1 MPKKKNV
8 TIGSNTKSAQARRPP
23 RRSGRGP
30 SNNTDG
36 VPFSLPHGI
45 SLAEEAR
52 NTASNRRGMRGH
64 DARLRYQPVTFMS
77 AGLMNPLDGLNLPR
91 QTMPL
96 ASNALVPDVH
106 DDNGS
111 FCALAPEADVQIEPA
126 APTHLSPEHEEPGAA
141 SDSSDEVILFKG
153 RNPPQPRAGSPGP
166 KTQVD
171 NNIEN
176 HKPMQP
182 GIITNLEAHATK
194 VKVERKEAELVQSE
208 ESFGCKAK
216 RSTHGRRQ
224 VTCDDTDQ
232 NDDEDDEQAAI
243 IADYIANM
251 RADSREVDGEEDAH
265 PGLGVHPFNILRD
278 LGGTD
283 SEVIPSQ
290 PSSDAELDDA
300 LAHDEDENDTLLDE
314 RSFPSLEL
322 EDERLARLLAKQ
334 EELGLDADEVIL
346 LDGVISDGGEWFPS
360 SMHINP
366 RKKKGASKR
375 SRMFQQGSQF
385 PSATKMAEAFDELEL
400 MDLQDAH
407 MRRPK
412 KGHLS
417 LDFSDS
423 ELEDALNVAV
433 KKDRLKKADKKK
445 AREELRVQGL
455 LGKDVKPDD
464 PRVKYRGGM
473 SLDDVA
479 NEFEAFLLGTQEQL
493 SLPPLD
499 KAARQI
505 IHSIANQLK
514 IKTKSAGKGTARY
527 PVLYRSKATWPFDA
541 NRFEVVFGRV
551 QRMWFGRVDADE
563 KVVRETRI
571 LKRTEAPVR
580 KTRTSK
586 QSLTL
591 REGDVVGKHAAEI
604 GIENRGRT
612 MLEKMGW
619 SKGMSLGTG
628 ENKGITVP
636 LMHVVKKT
644 KAGLGDV

>member
-1 MPKKKNV
+1 MAKKKNV
-8 TIGSNTKSAQARRPP
+8 TIGSSKSAPARRPP
-23 RRSGRGP
+23 RRSARGP
-30 SNNTDG
+30 NNSTDG
-36 VPFSLPHGI
+36 IPSSRPHGI

-52 NTASNRRGMRGH
+52 NTASNRRGMRGQ
-64 DARLRYQPVTFMS
+64 DGRLRHQPVAFMS

-91 QTMPL
+91 QSTPP
-96 ASNALVPDVH
+96 ASNTCLPGVND
-106 DDNGS
+106 GS
-111 FCALAPEADVQIEPA
+111 GPSCALAPEADVPIEPA
-126 APTHLSPEHEEPGAA
+126 APGQLSPGLEEPGAA

-153 RNPPQPRAGSPGP
+153 RNPPQPQAESPGP
-166 KTQVD
+166 KDQVD
-171 NNIEN
+171 NSAES
-176 HKPMQP
+176 HELVQVEKV
-182 GIITNLEAHATK
+182 TNLEAHATK
-194 VKVERKEAELVQSE
+194 VKVEEREDEIVEQIEETFISLETGRKP
-208 ESFGCKAK
+208 K
-216 RSTHGRRQ
+216 RSTRVRHR
-224 VTCDDTDQ
+224 VTYDDTDED
-232 NDDEDDEQAAI
+232 DDEAAI

-251 RADSREVDGEEDAH
+251 RADSSEVDGEADAH
-265 PGLGVHPFNILRD
+265 LGLGVQPFSMLRD
-278 LGGTD
+278 LASTD
-283 SEVIPSQ
+283 SEANPSLA
-290 PSSDAELDDA
+290 SSDAELDDVVA
-300 LAHDEDENDTLLDE
+300 DEDEDNALPGE
-314 RSFPSLEL
+314 RVLPSLES

-334 EELGLDADEVIL
+334 EELGLGGDQVIL
-346 LDGVISDGGEWFPS
+346 VDGAASDGEEWFPA

-366 RKKKGASKR
+366 RKRKGTSKK
-375 SRMFQQGSQF
+375 SRIFQQGSQF

-400 MDLQDAH
+400 MDLQDAR
-407 MRRPK
+407 MRRTK
-412 KGHLS
+412 KGHVS
-417 LDFSDS
+417 LNFSDS

-433 KKDRLKKADKKK
+433 KKDRLKKAEKKK
-445 AREELRVQGL
+445 AREELRTQGL
-455 LGKDVKPDD
+455 LGKNVDPDD
-464 PRVKYRGGM
+464 PRVKYPGGM

-499 KAARQI
+499 KAARQT
-505 IHSIANQLK
+505 IHTIANQLR
-514 IKTKSAGKGTARY
+514 IKTQSAGKGTARY

-551 QRMWFGRVDADE
+551 RRTWFGRVDVDE

-571 LKRTEAPVR
+571 LKRTDASIR
-580 KTRTSK
+580 KTRTSQ

-644 KAGLGDV
+644 KAGLGDA